1 METQSGMPL
10 WNAIQLKWCMNEIF
24 GRWGKAFERFRSR
37 RSVDFII
44 VILLLVFCTLFYYL
58 GELVDFAGWAAARW
72 SFLYTVHDLHR
83 LLFLSPIIYAGYA
96 FRVRGGVLVTL
107 IAFVLMMPRAL
118 FISTYPD
125 PMVRVVIFAIFALT
139 VALLTGMA
147 RNQAGKSARL
157 HEQQQDIYRQ
167 LQQSEERYRQLFE
180 NAYDAIWAH
189 DMDGNVISANEAA
202 TRFNGFKV
210 EDLSHTKARS
220 SLTEESL
227 RLANE
232 VRTRLL
238 RGETVEQPYE
248 QRVVSRKG
256 KVAVL
261 KLTTSLVRVDGK
273 PVGFQHIARDVTRE
287 LKEEERRGYLEKLLK
302 EDRDRFFGILERM
315 KDGVFII
322 GSDYKIRFMNPTMV
336 AEFGKGTGTFCY
348 EHLHG
353 FDSPCDQ
360 ICKLPLVLKGSTER
374 WEYNFSDGRTYEVVA
389 SPFVDS
395 DGAACQ
401 VATVRNITQRKQVEA
416 ELIKLNQLK
425 SDLLSNVSHELRS
438 PLTSIKGIISSL
450 LQKDVDW
457 DNETREMLLNGINEE
472 TDRLASLVTNLLNMS
487 KLEAGVWVPDRERCH
502 VADIIRDALAHQKWI
517 DKKHTFEVNVEP
529 VLPEVYVDRNQ
540 IRQVLVNLL
549 ENAAAYSP
557 ENTRITV
564 LARSVAGEVEVS
576 VSDQGVGMP
585 PEDLEKVFDKFYR
598 GSQRR
603 QRPGGTGLGLA
614 ICQAIIQEHGGRIW
628 AESRLGHGSTFYFR
642 LPAARPEDK

>member
-1 METQSGMPL
+1 MPVGLCLPSGRAL
-10 WNAIQLKWCMNEIF
+10 LNAIQLICYMNEIIA
-24 GRWGKAFERFRSR
+24 RWGAALERIRSR
-37 RSVDFII
+37 R
-44 VILLLVFCTLFYYL
+44 VIDWLITVLLLLFCAVFYYL
-58 GELVDFAGWAAARW
+58 GEIVDFAGWTAGRW

-96 FRVRGGVLVTL
+96 FKIRGAIIVTAVTFLLVL
-107 IAFVLMMPRAL
+107 PRAL

-125 PMVRVVIFAIFALT
+125 PIVRVAVFIIFALT
-139 VALLTGMA
+139 VGLLTGMA
-147 RNQAGKSARL
+147 RNQAEKSARL
-157 HEQQQDIYRQ
+157 YQQQQDIHRQ
-167 LQQSEERYRQLFE
+167 LQQSEEQYRQLFE
-180 NAYDAIWAH
+180 NAYDAIWVH
-189 DMDGNVISANEAA
+189 DMDGNIISANEAA
-202 TRFNGFKV
+202 TNFNGFKV
-210 EDLSHTKARS
+210 EELSHTRAGS
-220 SLTEESL
+220 SLSEESL

-238 RGETVEQPYE
+238 RGDPVEQPYE
-248 QRVVSRKG
+248 QRVVGKKG
-256 KVAVL
+256 NVAVL
-261 KLTTSLVRVDGK
+261 KLTTSVVRIDGK
-273 PVGFQHIARDVTRE
+273 PVGFQHIARDVTTE
-287 LKEEERRGYLEKLLK
+287 LKEMERRGYLEKLVQ
-302 EDRDRFFGILERM
+302 EDRDRFLGILERM

-336 AEFGKGTGTFCY
+336 SEFGKGVGSPCY
-348 EHLHG
+348 EHIHG

-360 ICKLPLVLKGSTER
+360 ICKLPSVLKGSTER

-389 SPFVDS
+389 SPFIDS

-450 LQKDVDW
+450 LQKDVEW

-502 VADIIRDALAHQKWI
+502 IADIIRDALAHQKWV
-517 DKKHTFEVNVEP
+517 DKKHTFDVSIDP

-540 IRQVLVNLL
+540 IRQVMVNLL
-549 ENAAAYSP
+549 ENAAAYSQ
-557 ENTRITV
+557 ENTMITV
-564 LARSVAGEVEVS
+564 VARSVDGEVEVS
-576 VSDQGVGMP
+576 VSDKGVGMP
-585 PEDLEKVFDKFYR
+585 PEDLSKIFDKFYR
-598 GSQRR
+598 GSQKR

-614 ICQAIIQEHGGRIW
+614 ICQSYYSGAWR
-628 AESRLGHGSTFYFR
+628 ANLG
-642 LPAARPEDK
+642 